1 MKFTTSPQAQSEVQA
16 IEMSKT
22 SDALQEEFGFDL
34 GHLAKAS
41 RTFNLEA
48 NEELKSFRR
57 LVIAQKESEEK
68 AEFERA

>member
-1 MKFTTSPQAQSEVQA
+1 
-16 IEMSKT
+16 MSKT